1 MTSPRTS
8 KATSA
13 VVTGGAQGIGRAIA
27 EALVARGHAVVVSDV
42 NGVAAKK
49 TADEIGAAAG
59 IALDVRNEAEH
70 ESALAAALR
79 QGPLAVWVNNA
90 GVGVDG
96 RLTDQESDT
105 IAMTVDV
112 NLSGV
117 IWGCRIA
124 ARALVDSGN
133 GGDIIN
139 TASLSGHGPV
149 PGLSV
154 YAATKAAVVSLTMS
168 LDSELR
174 DSGVRVHAICPD
186 GVSTALVD
194 QLDPDGQAAG
204 LIHSGGRLLTPAEV
218 AGAAVGMLGTRR
230 VVRTLPAWRGAVM
243 RGTSLAPSVVM
254 RLEPLMRAQ
263 GRRAIRRK

>member
-1 MTSPRTS
+1 MTSSRTREG
-8 KATSA
+8 TSA

-27 EALVARGHAVVVSDV
+27 EKLVDLGYACVVTDV
-42 NGVAAKK
+42 NEGAAKQ
-49 TADEIGAAAG
+49 TAHEIGAAAG
-59 IALDVRNEAEH
+59 IALDVRHETEH
-70 ESALAAALR
+70 EAALAQAL
-79 QGPLAVWVNNA
+79 QHGPLAVWVNNA

-96 RLTDQESDT
+96 RLIEQESET

-117 IWGCRIA
+117 VWGCRVA
-124 ARALVDSGN
+124 ARAMGDN
-133 GGDIIN
+133 IAGGDIIN

-168 LDSELR
+168 LDSELKS
-174 DSGVRVHAICPD
+174 SGVRVHAICPD

-194 QLDPDGQAAG
+194 QLDPEGQAAA
-204 LIHSGGRLLTPAEV
+204 LIHSGGRLLSTAEV
-218 AGAAVGMLGTRR
+218 AGAAVAMLGTRR

-254 RLEPLMRAQ
+254 RFEPLMRAQ
-263 GRRAIRRK
+263 GRRALKNK